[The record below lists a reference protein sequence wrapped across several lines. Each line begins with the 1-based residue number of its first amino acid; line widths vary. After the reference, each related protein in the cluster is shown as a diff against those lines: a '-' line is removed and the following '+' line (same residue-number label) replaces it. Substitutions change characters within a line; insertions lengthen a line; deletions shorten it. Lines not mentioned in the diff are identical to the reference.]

1 MNKRIFVEKKPMFA
15 TEASSFQKAIK
26 SDLGIDLELRYLKV
40 YDVFGTTE
48 AEVEFL
54 LSDVIAT
61 ANKDI
66 ASFEFDLEQTYISSQ
81 LLPGTYDNRAAA
93 CIDCLKVKFD
103 SQARVYTG
111 EVYVLAGDFDLEVVK
126 NYLINPIEKQAF
138 DLTKLVENNNYMLT
152 EDYTHEG
159 FTELDSTELE
169 AHIADHDLSLNLN
182 DLLWIQKYFRD
193 EEKRNPTHLELGML
207 ETYWSDHCRHSTFE
221 TILDVKN
228 IADDNIRA
236 TYEDYL
242 TVRNILNR
250 TKPVT
255 LMDVA
260 SLFGK
265 YVVVEG
271 IVTDIEVSSE
281 INACSV
287 YVDVDVDGT
296 DQKWLMMFKNET
308 HNHPTEIEPFGG
320 AATCIGG
327 AIRDPL
333 SGRSFVYQAMR
344 ISGSANPLESDAET
358 IEGKLPQSKISKISA
373 KGNSSYGNQIGLT
386 TSFVREIF
394 APGYKAKHM
403 ELGAVVGATPAD
415 HVRREEPVAGD
426 LVILVGGRTGKDGIG
441 GASGSSKEHTA
452 ETLASKMAEVQKG
465 NPVEERKLQRL
476 FAKKEVA
483 QLIKKSNDFGAG
495 GVSVAIGEVADSI
508 EINLNAIPLKYQGLS
523 SYEIALSESQER
535 MAVVVEADQVERF
548 IELSNE
554 ENLEAT
560 VVAKVTDSGR
570 LEMKY
575 NQQTI
580 VSLSRAFLETNG
592 APAYQDVE
600 IEAKPIPNR
609 KFTESLT
616 ASFGSLN
623 GASQYGLNQMFDSTI
638 GGGTVFAPYGG
649 KYQKTPSDVSAIK
662 FPVRTSTNTASV
674 LAYGYNP
681 EVSLENEYLG
691 AMYANVEAISKL
703 IAAGTNLSNIKFT
716 YQEYFERLK
725 TDSTKWGKPLA
736 SLLGAFKVQ
745 RSLNLPSIG
754 GKDSMSGTF
763 KDIDVPPTLVAFA
776 INTVDCRKVVS
787 TELKSS
793 SSKLYVTNVER
804 LANGEID
811 FETLTTEYNKI
822 YDLVQAG
829 KILSMKA
836 VGQFGIGHT
845 VAEMGFGNMIGSE
858 LTCTCDLY
866 LENYGQIVIEST
878 ADLDFELIGKTTGS
892 NLIDLN
898 GEEYD
903 LAELLAISEGV
914 FASLY
919 PYSVETE
926 LAANKL
932 ESYQTK
938 TEFKFPTP
946 KQNVNVLVPVFPGT
960 NCEFDITRSFAE
972 LGATVKQVVINNLTS
987 ESLNASIEQF
997 AKEIEQTDILA
1008 FSGGFSLG
1016 DEPDGSGKFIANII
1030 KADSVK
1036 VAIEKHLAN
1045 KKLVVGICN
1054 GFQALIESGLLPF
1067 NQIGTL
1073 STESPILFRNDINEH
1088 VARIVDVKITS
1099 NNSPWLKSHTVGSQY
1114 KLPIS
1119 HGEGKFV
1126 CSEATLAKLIE
1137 GGQIFSQYVDL
1148 DGNVSMDGLV
1158 NPNGSTYG
1166 IEGIVSSCGLVLG
1179 KMGHNER
1186 YTDNTLVN
1194 TVGSYDIAIFKNAV
1208 DYIKGDML

>member
-1 MNKRIFVEKKPMFA
+1 MNKRIFVEKRAQFA
-15 TEASSFQKAIK
+15 TEARSFESDIK
-26 SDLGIDLELRYLKV
+26 NDLGIDINLRYLKV
-40 YDVFGTTE
+40 YDVFETTE
-48 AEVEFL
+48 KEIEFL

-66 ASFEFDLEQTYISSQ
+66 TSFEVDLQVPYISCQ
-81 LLPGTYDNRAAA
+81 LLPGTYDSRAAA
-93 CIDCLKVKFD
+93 SLDCLKVKFD
-103 SQARVYTG
+103 SKARVYTG
-111 EVYVLAGDFDLEVVK
+111 ELFIIDKLEHLDVIK
-126 NYLINPIEKQAF
+126 HYLINPIEKKEF
-138 DLTKLVENNNYMLT
+138 DITVLTENNQYMLT

-159 FTELDSTELE
+159 FISLDQKALT
-169 AHIADHDLSLNLN
+169 AHIEDHDLSLNIN
-182 DLLWIQKYFRD
+182 DLLWIQAYFRD
-193 EEKRNPTHLELGML
+193 EEKRDPTHLELGML

-242 TVRNILNR
+242 LVRNMINR

-260 SLFGK
+260 SLFGR
-265 YVVVEG
+265 YVTATKL
-271 IVTDIEVSSE
+271 ITDIEVSSE

-287 YVDVDVDGT
+287 YVDVDVDGVT
-296 DQKWLMMFKNET
+296 EKWLMMFKNET

-344 ISGSANPLESDAET
+344 ISGSANPLEVESET
-358 IEGKLPQSKISKISA
+358 LEGKLPQSKISKVSA

-386 TSFVREIF
+386 TSYVKEIF

-403 ELGAVVGATPAD
+403 ELGAVVGATPAKN
-415 HVRREEPVAGD
+415 VRREEPVCGD
-426 LVILVGGRTGKDGIG
+426 VVILVGGKTGKDGIG

-452 ETLASKMAEVQKG
+452 DTLANKMAEVQKG

-476 FAKKEVA
+476 FAKYEVA
-483 QLIKKSNDFGAG
+483 KLIKKSNDFGAG
-495 GVSVAIGEVADSI
+495 GVSVAIGEIADSV
-508 EINLNAIPLKYQGLS
+508 EIDLNAIPLKYQGLS

-535 MAVVVEADQVERF
+535 MAIVVEAKDVDKF
-548 IELSNE
+548 NALATA

-575 NQQTI
+575 DGITI
-580 VSLSRAFLETNG
+580 VSLLRSFLETNG

-600 IEAKPIPNR
+600 IASKPVPNR
-609 KFTESLT
+609 HFTTSLHD
-616 ASFGSLN
+616 SFGSLN
-623 GASQYGLNQMFDSTI
+623 GASQAGLNQMFDSTI
-638 GGGTVFAPYGG
+638 GSGTVFAPYGG

-662 FPVRTSTNTASV
+662 FPVRGHTTTASV

-681 EVSLENEYLG
+681 QLSLENEYLG

-703 IAAGTNLSNIKFT
+703 IAAGTNLENIKFT

-725 TDSTKWGKPLA
+725 TDPKKWGKPLA

-776 INTVDCRKVVS
+776 INTIDSSKAIS
-787 TELKSS
+787 TELKQTASN
-793 SSKLYVTNVER
+793 LYITNVIR
-804 LANGEID
+804 DQNGEVD
-811 FETLTTEYNKI
+811 FESLKSEYNKI
-822 YDLVQAG
+822 YNYVSQDQ
-829 KILSMKA
+829 IYSMKA

-845 VAEMGFGNMIGSE
+845 LAEMGFGNMIG
-858 LTCTCDLY
+858 CDIDTGLDVY
-866 LENYGQIVIEST
+866 LENYGQIIIESNHQ
-878 ADLDFELIGKTTGS
+878 LDFELIGKTSDS
-892 NLIDLN
+892 NILN
-898 GEEYD
+898 LNDEEYD
-903 LAELLAISEGV
+903 LQQLLAISEGV
-914 FASLY
+914 FSSLY
-919 PYSVETE
+919 PVNGESTETE
-926 LAANKL
+926 VELQ
-932 ESYQTK
+932 SYVTEKQFKYPHPKTK
-938 TEFKFPTP
+938 VE
-946 KQNVNVLVPVFPGT
+946 VLVPVFPGT
-960 NCEFDITRSFAE
+960 NCEFDIIRAFESE
-972 LGATVKQVVINNLTS
+972 GANVTQIVINNITS
-987 ESLNASIEQF
+987 EALNQSIEQF
-997 AKEIEQTDILA
+997 AKAISETDILA

-1030 KADSVK
+1030 KAPSVK
-1036 VAIEKHLAN
+1036 AAIEKHLSES
-1045 KKLVVGICN
+1045 KLVLGICN

-1073 STESPILFRNDINEH
+1073 AENSPILFRNDLNEH
-1088 VARIVDVKITS
+1088 IARIVDVKITS
-1099 NNSPWLKSHTVGSQY
+1099 NNSPWLATHIVGEQY

-1126 CSEATLAKLIE
+1126 CDQQTLQTLINN
-1137 GGQIFSQYVDL
+1137 GQICSQYVDL
-1148 DGNVSMDGLV
+1148 DGRVSMSGEV

-1166 IEGIVSSCGLVLG
+1166 IEGIVSECGLVLG

-1186 YTDNTLVN
+1186 YTSNTLVN
-1194 TVGSYDIAIFKNAV
+1194 TVGKYDTMIFKNAV
-1208 DYIKGDML
+1208 NYFRGE

>member
-1 MNKRIFVEKKPMFA
+1 MNKRIFVEKKSMFA
-15 TEASSFQKAIK
+15 TEANSFKQSIK
-26 SDLGIDLELRYLKV
+26 SDLGYDLELRYLKV
-40 YDVFGTTE
+40 YDVFDATE
-48 AEVEFL
+48 EEIEFL

-66 ASFEFDLEQTYISSQ
+66 VSFEIDLSSKYVSSQ
-81 LLPGTYDNRAAA
+81 LLPGTYDNRSAAA
-93 CIDCLKVKFD
+93 IDCLKVKFD
-103 SQARVYTG
+103 SNARIYTG
-111 EVYVLAGDFDLEVVK
+111 EVYLLDGEFDLELVT
-126 NYLINPIEKQAF
+126 NYLINPIEKQQF
-138 DLTKLVENNNYMLT
+138 DLTVLEENNKYLLT
-152 EDYTHEG
+152 EDYTHDG
-159 FTELDSTELE
+159 FTTLNKEELE
-169 AHIADHDLSLNLN
+169 AHIIEHDLSLNIN
-182 DLLWIQKYFRD
+182 DLLWIQEYFRD
-193 EEKRNPTHLELGML
+193 TEKRNPTHLELGML

-221 TILDVKN
+221 TILDIKN
-228 IADDNIRA
+228 IADDNIRE

-242 TVRNILNR
+242 AVRDLIGR

-260 SLFGK
+260 SLFGR
-265 YVVVEG
+265 YVVSEG

-287 YVDVDVDGT
+287 YVDVDVDGSNE
-296 DQKWLMMFKNET
+296 KWLMMFKNET

-344 ISGSANPLESDAET
+344 ISGSANPLEVASET
-358 IEGKLPQSKISKISA
+358 IEGKLPQSKISKVSA

-386 TSFVREIF
+386 TSFVKEIF
-394 APGYKAKHM
+394 DPGYKAKHM

-415 HVRREEPVAGD
+415 HVRRDEPVVGD
-426 LVILVGGRTGKDGIG
+426 LIILVGGRTGKDGIG

-452 ETLASKMAEVQKG
+452 DTLASKMAEVQKG

-483 QLIKKSNDFGAG
+483 RLIKKSNDFGAG
-495 GVSVAIGEVADSI
+495 GVSVAIGEIADSI
-508 EINLNAIPLKYQGLS
+508 EINLNSIPLKYQGLS

-535 MAVVVEADQVERF
+535 MAVVVEPKDADLF
-548 IELSNE
+548 IELSKA

-560 VVAKVTDSGR
+560 IVATVTDSNR

-575 NQQTI
+575 NDTTI
-580 VSLSRAFLETNG
+580 VSLSRDFLNTNG

-600 IEAKPIPNR
+600 IEAKPVPTRNYV
-609 KFTESLT
+609 TSLEQ
-616 ASFGSLN
+616 SFGSLN

-638 GGGTVFAPYGG
+638 GSGTVLAPYGG
-649 KYQKTPSDVSAIK
+649 KYQKSPSDVSAIK
-662 FPVRTSTNTASV
+662 FPVKTSTTTASV
-674 LAYGYNP
+674 LGYGYNP
-681 EVSLENEYLG
+681 EISKQNEYLG

-703 IAAGTNLSNIKFT
+703 VAAGCDLPNIKFT

-725 TDSTKWGKPLA
+725 TEPKKWGKPLA

-745 RSLNLPSIG
+745 RALGLPSIG

-763 KDIDVPPTLVAFA
+763 KNIDVPPTLVAFA
-776 INTVDCRKVVS
+776 INTIDTRKVIS
-787 TELKSS
+787 TDLKSTN
-793 SSKLYVTNVER
+793 SKLYITDVKRFE
-804 LANGEID
+804 NGEFD
-811 FETLTTEYNKI
+811 FESLKTEYTKI
-822 YDLVQAG
+822 SDLVQAG
-829 KILSMKA
+829 SILSMKA
-836 VGQFGIGHT
+836 VGQYGIGHT
-845 VAEMGFGNMIGSE
+845 VSEMGFGSMIGSTLE
-858 LTCTCDLY
+858 SDVNPY
-866 LENYGQIVIEST
+866 IENYGQIIIESIE
-878 ADLDFELIGKTTGS
+878 DLDFTVIGSTKSEAVIT
-892 NLIDLN
+892 IDGTDTSLQS
-898 GEEYD
+898 
-903 LAELLAISEGV
+903 LLTISENV
-914 FASLY
+914 FSSLY
-919 PYSVETE
+919 PYASTPVSSEV
-926 LAANKL
+926 KL
-932 ESYQTK
+932 ESYQTA

-946 KQNVNVLVPVFPGT
+946 KSEVNVLVPVFPGT
-960 NCEFDITRSFAE
+960 NCEFDISRAFASQ
-972 LGATVKQVVINNLTS
+972 GANITQIVINNLSS
-987 ESLNASIEQF
+987 ELLNESIEKF
-997 AKEIEQTDILA
+997 AKAIEETDILA

-1030 KADSVK
+1030 KAEPVAK
-1036 VAIEKHLAN
+1036 AIEKHLAA

-1067 NQIGTL
+1067 NKIGTL
-1073 STESPILFRNDINEH
+1073 TDESPILFRNDLNEH

-1099 NNSPWLKSHTVGSQY
+1099 NNSPWLKSHIVGSQY

-1126 CSEATLAKLIE
+1126 CNKQVLETLIAN
-1137 GGQIFSQYVDL
+1137 GQIFSQYVDL
-1148 DGNVSMDGLV
+1148 DGNVSMDGAV

-1186 YTDNTLVN
+1186 YTENTLVN
-1194 TVGSYDIAIFKNAV
+1194 TDGEYDTMLFKNAV
-1208 DYIKGDML
+1208 DYIKGE

>member
-15 TEASSFQKAIK
+15 TEANSFKKAIK
-26 SDLGIDLELRYLKV
+26 SDLGIDLNLRYLKV
-40 YDVFGTTE
+40 YDVFDTTE
-48 AEVEFL
+48 DEVEFL

-66 ASFEFDLEQTYISSQ
+66 ASFEFDLNQTYISSQ

-93 CIDCLKVKFD
+93 CIDCLKVKYD
-103 SQARVYTG
+103 SKARVYTG
-111 EVYVLAGDFDLEVVK
+111 EVYVLDGEFDLATVRS
-126 NYLINPIEKQAF
+126 YLINPIEKQEF
-138 DLTKLVENNNYMLT
+138 DLTVLTENNNYMLT
-152 EDYTHEG
+152 EDYTHDG
-159 FTELDSTELE
+159 FTSLAKSELV
-169 AHIADHDLSLNLN
+169 AHINDHDLSLNIN

-193 EEKRNPTHLELGML
+193 EEQRDPTHLELGML

-221 TILDVKN
+221 TILDVKS

-242 TVRNILNR
+242 AVRDLLNR

-265 YVVVEG
+265 YVVANG

-287 YVDVDVDGT
+287 YVTVDVDGKPE
-296 DQKWLMMFKNET
+296 QWLMMFKNET

-344 ISGSANPLESDAET
+344 ISGSANPLESDSET

-415 HVRREEPVAGD
+415 HVRREEPVCSD

-483 QLIKKSNDFGAG
+483 NLIKKSNDFGAG

-508 EINLNAIPLKYQGLS
+508 EIDLNAIPLKYQGLS

-535 MAVVVEADQVERF
+535 MAVVVSSEDVDKF
-548 IELSNE
+548 ISLANA

-575 NQQTI
+575 NGQTI

-592 APAYQDVE
+592 APAYQEVE
-600 IEAKPIPNR
+600 IPAKPIPNR
-609 KFTESLT
+609 KFTTSLT
-616 ASFGSLN
+616 DSFGNLN

-638 GGGTVFAPYGG
+638 GSGTVFAPYGG
-649 KYQKTPSDVSAIK
+649 KYQKTPSDVSAVK

-681 EVSLENEYLG
+681 EISLENEYLG

-703 IAAGTNLSNIKFT
+703 IAAGTNLTDIKFT

-725 TDSTKWGKPLA
+725 DDPTKWGKPLA

-776 INTVDCRKVVS
+776 INTADCRKVVS
-787 TELKSS
+787 TELKATNSN
-793 SSKLYVTNVER
+793 LYLTNVLR
-804 LANGEID
+804 SACGEVD
-811 FETLTTEYNKI
+811 FESLTSEYNKI
-822 YDLVQAG
+822 HQLVQAG

-836 VGQFGIGHT
+836 VGQFGVGHT
-845 VAEMGFGNMIGSE
+845 VAEMGLGNMIGSE
-858 LTCTCDLY
+858 LTTDLDLY

-878 ADLDFELIGKTTGS
+878 EQLDFTLIGTTNPNEVIS
-892 NLIDLN
+892 LN
-898 GEEYD
+898 GEEFN
-903 LAELLAISEGV
+903 LRQLLAISEGV
-914 FASLY
+914 FADLY
-919 PYSVETE
+919 PYASSNT
-926 LAANKL
+926 LAPNKL
-932 ESYQTK
+932 EAFETT

-946 KQNVNVLVPVFPGT
+946 KPEVNVLVPVFPGT
-960 NCEFDITRSFAE
+960 NCEFDITRAFSE
-972 LGATVKQVVINNLTS
+972 VGATVKQVVINNLTS
-987 ESLNASIEQF
+987 EALNASIEEF
-997 AKEIEQTDILA
+997 ASAIKTTDILA

-1030 KADSVK
+1030 KADSVAA
-1036 VAIEKHLAN
+1036 AIEEHLAA

-1073 STESPILFRNDINEH
+1073 SEDSPILFRNDLNEH

-1126 CSEATLAKLIE
+1126 CNEQVLNTLISN
-1137 GGQIFSQYVDL
+1137 GQIFSQYVDL
-1148 DGNVSMDGLV
+1148 DGNPSMDGLV
-1158 NPNGSTYG
+1158 NPNGSTYA

-1194 TVGSYDIAIFKNAV
+1194 TVGDYDVAIFKNAV
-1208 DYIKGDML
+1208 DYIKGE